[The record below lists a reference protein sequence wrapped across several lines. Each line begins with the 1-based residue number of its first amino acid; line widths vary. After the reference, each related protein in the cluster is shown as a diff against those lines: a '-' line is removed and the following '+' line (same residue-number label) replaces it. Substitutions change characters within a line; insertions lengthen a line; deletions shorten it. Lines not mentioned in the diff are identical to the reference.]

1 MYPVKGVGVD
11 TAETVLHPEGDQF
24 WKQFKKKKK
33 KKEEKSVSDHSES

>member
-33 KKEEKSVSDHSES
+33 EKSVSDHSES